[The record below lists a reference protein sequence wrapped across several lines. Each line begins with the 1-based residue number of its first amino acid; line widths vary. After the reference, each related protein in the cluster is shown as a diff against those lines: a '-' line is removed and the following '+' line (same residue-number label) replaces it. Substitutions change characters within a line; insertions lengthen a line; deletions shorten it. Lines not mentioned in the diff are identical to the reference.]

1 MPLSIV
7 ILAAGQGT
15 RMRSGL
21 PKVLQPLAG
30 KPLLAHVLDA
40 VETLSADSV
49 YVVYGHGGDQVP
61 NGFPE
66 RNVEWVLQESRLGTG
81 HAVAQVIG
89 RIADDHAVLV
99 LYGDVPLI
107 DPQTLRYLIDQMEV
121 ADLSLLTTKLD
132 DPSGYGRIVRNVH
145 GAVERIIEHK
155 DATDGERR
163 IDEVNTGLLVA
174 KANRLRKWLATLG
187 NDNSQGEYYLTDT
200 IGMAA
205 SEGLR
210 VEGVIAEDP
219 SEVHGIND
227 RRQLA
232 EAEDIL
238 RRRRANKLLRDGV
251 TLIDPRRIDIRG
263 DLKCGQ
269 DVTIDANV
277 VFEGDVVLGNGV
289 HVGPGCIIRNSHI
302 GDGSVIDALC
312 HIESAVIG
320 RGCHIGPYARLRP
333 EAHLHDDVR
342 VGNFVE
348 IKKSEIGKG
357 SKVNHLTYLG
367 DAAIGTRVNIG
378 AGTITCNYDGANKH
392 RTVIEDGAFVG
403 SNTALVAPVRV
414 GRNAVI
420 GAGSTISKD
429 APADALTV
437 SRARQA
443 TIEGWQR
450 PGKQNK
456 QD

>member
-1 MPLSIV
+1 
-7 ILAAGQGT
+7 
-15 RMRSGL
+15 
-21 PKVLQPLAG
+21 
-30 KPLLAHVLDA
+30 
-40 VETLSADSV
+40 
-49 YVVYGHGGDQVP
+49 
-61 NGFPE
+61 
-66 RNVEWVLQESRLGTG
+66 
-81 HAVAQVIG
+81 
-89 RIADDHAVLV
+89 
-99 LYGDVPLI
+99 YGDVPLI
-107 DPQTLRYLIDQMEV
+107 NAQTLRHLVDQMEV

-132 DPSGYGRIVRNVH
+132 DPSGYGRIVRNIH

-174 KANRLRKWLATLG
+174 NAGRLRKWLATLG

-205 SEGLR
+205 GEGLR

-232 EAEDIL
+232 EAENIL
-238 RRRRANKLLRDGV
+238 RMRRADKLLRDGV
-251 TLIDPRRIDIRG
+251 TLIDPSRIDIRG

-277 VFEGDVVLGNGV
+277 VFEGDVILGNGV
-289 HVGPGCIIRNSHI
+289 HVGPGCVIRNSRI

-312 HIESAVIG
+312 HIESAIVG
-320 RGCHIGPYARLRP
+320 RSCHIGPYARLRP
-333 EAHLHDDVR
+333 EAHLHEDVR

-348 IKKSEIGKG
+348 IKKSEVGKG

-367 DAAIGTRVNIG
+367 DAAIGAGVNVG

-392 RTVIEDGAFVG
+392 RTVIEDGAFIG
-403 SNTALVAPVRV
+403 SNTALVAPLRV

-429 APADALTV
+429 APADTLTV
-437 SRARQA
+437 SRARQT

-450 PGKQNK
+450 PQKRK
-456 QD
+456 KED